1 MGFPR
6 QEHWSGLPFPSPGD
20 LPKDSTLNYVIP
32 SKVVPCSL
40 PPCFKAMGNWLAAI
54 DKSQVY
60 KDIVSKAH

>member
-1 MGFPR
+1 M
-6 QEHWSGLPFPSPGD
+6 PFPSPGD